1 MNVSRYFI
9 LAGAVYLIIG
19 VCFGI
24 YMASAAKYSFAP
36 VHAHINLLGFTLM
49 TVFGI
54 LSRVFPETGLSRL
67 ARIHFWLHLGGTV
80 VMLTM
85 LYLLFAGHIRNSAMF
100 PIAPISEAAILLG
113 IVLYAYNVLTNLK

>member
-1 MNVSRYFI
+1 M
-9 LAGAVYLIIG
+9 YLIIG

-54 LSRVFPETGLSRL
+54 LYRVFPETGLSRL
-67 ARIHFWLHLGGTV
+67 ARIHIWLHLGGTV

-85 LYLLFAGHIRNSAMF
+85 LYLLLQDIFAIRPCSR
-100 PIAPISEAAILLG
+100 LLRFR
-113 IVLYAYNVLTNLK
+113 KRQSF